1 MGSCPFINTNPR
13 KFERN
18 GVMSD
23 LTKETCAYGEICRV
37 QNGCAQCKIT
47 KDDSD
52 WRKEYIFGYTWN
64 ELKGKQT
71 KGRKK

>member
-1 MGSCPFINTNPR
+1 
-13 KFERN
+13 
-18 GVMSD
+18 MSD

-47 KDDSD
+47 KEDSD

-64 ELKGKQT
+64 EIKEKQT
-71 KGRKK
+71 RGRKK